1 MILER
6 MSRNVRHALRALMRS
21 RGFAVIAILTLALGI
36 GANTAIFSVL
46 YGVLLK
52 PLPFQDPD
60 RLVAIHHGAPGVNA
74 ERVNNGPATY
84 FTYREANRAFED
96 VAAWDTLAVSV
107 TGRGEPERV
116 EAVEVTDATLSLLRV
131 QPALGRLFTKEDDAP
146 GSPRRVILTHGY
158 WQRVFGG
165 ANDVVGRQLEINGA
179 PNEVIG
185 VLPPSF
191 RFLHTDAA
199 LLLPMRPDRAL
210 AAIGVFDFEGF
221 ARLKPGVTLSEANAD
236 VARMIP
242 LLGEAY
248 EPFRLVPDVRP
259 LVQYVVGDIGRTLWI
274 LLTTVGIVLVIAC
287 ANVANLFLVRA
298 ERRHHELAIRAALGA
313 SRGRIALELLSESLA
328 LGLAGGALGL
338 VFAAGGVE
346 LLKWIAPAGLP
357 RIEDIEIDWI
367 VLLFT
372 LAISLL
378 TGLAFGLIPAL
389 RFGAL
394 SAATLKDGGRSAS
407 DAPSRHR
414 GRDTLVVAEVALAAV
429 LLIVSGLMIRTF
441 VAMRQVDPGFVR
453 PSEVQTFRIA
463 VPEALAGDPRDVA
476 RLNEQIAERLQQVPG
491 VASVGITSS
500 LTMGGD
506 DNGNPTIVEYFPV
519 PAGELAPL
527 RRFKYIGPG
536 YFETMGNPVIA
547 GRALTWTDVQEANR
561 VVVISEALARTY
573 WPQPSEALGKRI
585 TTRPEDPWREIVGVV
600 ENERDDG
607 LNRPA
612 TSIVYWPM
620 VIAEFWGE
628 PMLVRRSMA
637 YAVRSTRV
645 GAPGFLRELQQAV
658 WSVNPNL
665 PLANVQTLDEI
676 VADSMARTSFA
687 LVMLAIAASVALL
700 LGVVGIYAV
709 IAYVTA
715 QRTREIGIRIALGAR
730 AANVCRLFLRHG
742 VFLTSIGIVIG
753 MGAALALTRTMSA
766 LLFGVSPMDPITYA
780 AVAVGLSAVAIVA
793 TYIPARYASR
803 IDPMS
808 ALRADT

>member
-1 MILER
+1 M
-6 MSRNVRHALRALMRS
+6 
-21 RGFAVIAILTLALGI
+21 
-36 GANTAIFSVL
+36 
-46 YGVLLK
+46 
-52 PLPFQDPD
+52 
-60 RLVAIHHGAPGVNA
+60 
-74 ERVNNGPATY
+74 
-84 FTYREANRAFED
+84 
-96 VAAWDTLAVSV
+96 
-107 TGRGEPERV
+107 
-116 EAVEVTDATLSLLRV
+116 
-131 QPALGRLFTKEDDAP
+131 
-146 GSPRRVILTHGY
+146 
-158 WQRVFGG
+158 
-165 ANDVVGRQLEINGA
+165 
-179 PNEVIG
+179 
-185 VLPPSF
+185 
-191 RFLHTDAA
+191 
-199 LLLPMRPDRAL
+199 
-210 AAIGVFDFEGF
+210 
-221 ARLKPGVTLSEANAD
+221 
-236 VARMIP
+236 
-242 LLGEAY
+242 
-248 EPFRLVPDVRP
+248 
-259 LVQYVVGDIGRTLWI
+259 
-274 LLTTVGIVLVIAC
+274 
-287 ANVANLFLVRA
+287 
-298 ERRHHELAIRAALGA
+298 
-313 SRGRIALELLSESLA
+313 
-328 LGLAGGALGL
+328 
-338 VFAAGGVE
+338 
-346 LLKWIAPAGLP
+346 
-357 RIEDIEIDWI
+357 
-367 VLLFT
+367 LLFT
-372 LAISLL
+372 LAISTF
-378 TGLAFGLIPAL
+378 TGLAFGLIPAF

-429 LLIVSGLMIRTF
+429 LLIFSGLMIRTF

-453 PSEVQTFRIA
+453 PGEVQTFRIA
-463 VPEALAGDPRDVA
+463 VPDALAGDPRDVA

-506 DNGNPTIVEYFPV
+506 DNANPTLVEHFPV
-519 PAGELAPL
+519 PDGELAPL

-547 GRALTWTDVQEANR
+547 GRALTWTDVQQANR

-573 WPQPSEALGKRI
+573 WPEPSEALGKRI

-665 PLANVQTLDEI
+665 PLANVQTLEGI
-676 VADSMARTSFA
+676 VADSMAQTSFA

-730 AANVCRLFLRHG
+730 AANVCRLSCATAFFSR
-742 VFLTSIGIVIG
+742 
-753 MGAALALTRTMSA
+753 ASA
-766 LLFGVSPMDPITYA
+766 S
-780 AVAVGLSAVAIVA
+780 
-793 TYIPARYASR
+793 
-803 IDPMS
+803 
-808 ALRADT
+808 